1 MIDNVRPNA
10 VAQVATGTLG
20 KLSADRASPT
30 AKYETSVQSAASLPR
45 LLSLVADLSSAP
57 APVDFARIAQVR
69 RAIADGSYKLDPEAL
84 ANAIGSRYR
93 KE

>member
-10 VAQVATGTLG
+10 VAQVANGTLG
-20 KLSADRASPT
+20 KPNVDRAS
-30 AKYETSVQSAASLPR
+30 VQVKSEAPEKSAASLPR

-57 APVDFARIAQVR
+57 PPVDFARIAKVR